1 MLSAYAITNALKLS
15 SKVIK
20 IFIMSKP
27 ARINYVALNAIAGML
42 SALVTF
48 SATYDVF
55 LSVIER
61 LYYGLRSNDL
71 SVRNVAVFARRRFTS

>member
-20 IFIMSKP
+20 IFTTSKL

-42 SALVTF
+42 SVLVTF
-48 SATYDVF
+48 SA
-55 LSVIER
+55 I
-61 LYYGLRSNDL
+61 
-71 SVRNVAVFARRRFTS
+71 